1 MEIITLKENLI
12 NIMKDLVE
20 QLKGA
25 WYPDNNR
32 R

>member
-1 MEIITLKENLI
+1 MEIITLKENLV

-20 QLKGA
+20 RLKGA